1 MKILISAGSPVF
13 AILLSAV
20 ILLGGGN
27 VAMAQTAI
35 TTETPV
41 VETQVVTPDSE
52 VMVIEKSSGTL
63 AGEKAPA
70 FQGLIPPAG
79 NVVTYGTTA
88 EPNGE
93 DTHPMIRITPDK
105 SELVRLETDASSIIV
120 GNPDHLGVLMDNRRL
135 LILVPRA
142 PGATYMTVLDSAG
155 NVIMQRHI
163 IVASPKSDYIRIRRS
178 CAGQGSDCQATSV
191 YYCPGMCHQVGL
203 VTSSGSGEIAPIASS
218 GPPSANENDAA
229 VDVMPAQENAVQ
241 EAPSE

>member
-1 MKILISAGSPVF
+1 MAMKTFISTGSPVF

-20 ILLGGGN
+20 LFIGGGN
-27 VAMAQTAI
+27 ALRAQTAI
-35 TTETPV
+35 TTKTPV
-41 VETQVVTPDSE
+41 VETHVVTPDSE
-52 VMVIEKSSGTL
+52 LMVI
-63 AGEKAPA
+63 EKAPA

-79 NVVTYGTTA
+79 NIVTYGTTA
-88 EPNGE
+88 APNGE
-93 DTHPMIRITPDK
+93 DTHPMLRITPDK

-142 PGATYMTVLDSAG
+142 PGATYMTVLNSAG

-203 VTSSGSGEIAPIASS
+203 VTSLGSGEITPIASS
-218 GPPSANENDAA
+218 GPTTPENENNENENNDA
-229 VDVMPAQENAVQ
+229 VDVTPAQENVVP
-241 EAPSE
+241 ESPVE